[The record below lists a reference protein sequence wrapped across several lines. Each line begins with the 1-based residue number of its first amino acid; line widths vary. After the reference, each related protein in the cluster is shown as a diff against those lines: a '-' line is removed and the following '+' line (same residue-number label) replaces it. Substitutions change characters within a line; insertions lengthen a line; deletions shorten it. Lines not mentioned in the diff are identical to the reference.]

1 MECIVGALPITSP
14 NLSFKEF
21 LTRMNQTMQVLT
33 AEHELRQ
40 ISGNPI
46 VATKKKRLTNAN
58 DSTDQSN
65 NDNQYNLPDN
75 YSEFVEQLNSACD
88 NGDLEA
94 KEIIEGLA
102 PYIWQTFLKLRSSGT
117 HHFVHLKQI

>member
-14 NLSFKEF
+14 NLSFKEY

-33 AEHELRQ
+33 VEPELRQ

-58 DSTDQSN
+58 DSTDRSN
-65 NDNQYNLPDN
+65 NTI

-88 NGDLEA
+88 SGDLEA
-94 KEIIEGLA
+94 KEIIE
-102 PYIWQTFLKLRSSGT
+102 
-117 HHFVHLKQI
+117 